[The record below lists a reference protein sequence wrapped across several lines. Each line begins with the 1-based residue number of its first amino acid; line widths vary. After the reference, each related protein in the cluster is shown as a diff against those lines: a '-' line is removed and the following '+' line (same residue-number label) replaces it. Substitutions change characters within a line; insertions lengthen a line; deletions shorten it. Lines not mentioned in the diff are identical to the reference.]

1 METKINTRVIAI
13 ANQKGGVGKT
23 TTVVNLAAAL
33 SRQRRTVLVIDLD
46 PQANATTGLGLQTQ
60 EGVSLYPCLIGQRQ
74 IADMI
79 QPTPYENLNVIP
91 SEVNLSGSEIDLAHR
106 PDRLQVV
113 RNVLQAI
120 RDANVFDYILLDC
133 PPSLGILM
141 TSTLAAADGIL
152 VPMQAEYYALE
163 GLGVMQDLIARLKTN
178 GANPDLELNG
188 ILMTMVN
195 ANTRLSQ
202 DVIAEV
208 REHFGEKV
216 FETMIPRNVRTS
228 EAPSYGQPVV
238 FYDPSC
244 RGAEAYRAFAKE
256 FVRRNPTRGGAVA
269 PVAEEPPVAEE
280 VAPAEA
286 PVAEDSPVPAEA
298 PAVNEAPAE

>member
-1 METKINTRVIAI
+1 MR
-13 ANQKGGVGKT
+13 
-23 TTVVNLAAAL
+23 
-33 SRQRRTVLVIDLD
+33 
-46 PQANATTGLGLQTQ
+46 GLHA
-60 EGVSLYPCLIGQRQ
+60 GQR
-74 IADMI
+74 
-79 QPTPYENLNVIP
+79 LRNVIRQIDNP
-91 SEVNLSGSEIDLAHR
+91 HVREISRLFDAILAQR

-163 GLGVMQDLIARLKTN
+163 GLSVMQNLIARLKAN
-178 GANPDLELNG
+178 GANPALELNG

-208 REHFGEKV
+208 RAHFGEKV

-244 RGAEAYRAFAKE
+244 RGAEAYRAFARE
-256 FVRRNPTRGGAVA
+256 FAKRNPTRDLVTLTPKMTAEPA
-269 PVAEEPPVAEE
+269 EPVAAGTVETEPSEP
-280 VAPAEA
+280 APQG
-286 PVAEDSPVPAEA
+286 
-298 PAVNEAPAE
+298 

>member
-269 PVAEEPPVAEE
+269 PVAEG
-280 VAPAEA
+280 
-286 PVAEDSPVPAEA
+286 SPVPAEA

>member
-1 METKINTRVIAI
+1 METKIKTQVVAV

-33 SRQRRTVLVIDLD
+33 SKQHRTVLVIDLD
-46 PQANATTGLGLQTQ
+46 PQANATTGLGLQPQ
-60 EGVSLYPCLIGQRQ
+60 EGISLYPCLIGQRQ

-91 SEVNLSGSEIDLAHR
+91 SEVNLSGCEIDLAQR
-106 PDRLQVV
+106 TDRLQVV

-208 REHFGEKV
+208 REHFDEKV

>member
-141 TSTLAAADGIL
+141 TTTLAAADGIL

-208 REHFGEKV
+208 RAHFGEKV

-244 RGAEAYRAFAKE
+244 RGAEAYRAFARE
-256 FVRRNPTRGGAVA
+256 FAKRNPTRDLVTRTPKMTAEPA
-269 PVAEEPPVAEE
+269 EPVAAGTVETEPSEP
-280 VAPAEA
+280 APQG
-286 PVAEDSPVPAEA
+286 
-298 PAVNEAPAE
+298 

>member
-1 METKINTRVIAI
+1 METKIKTQVVAV

-33 SRQRRTVLVIDLD
+33 SKQHRTVLVIDLD
-46 PQANATTGLGLQTQ
+46 PQANATTGLGLQPQ
-60 EGVSLYPCLIGQRQ
+60 EGISLYPCLIGQRQ

-91 SEVNLSGSEIDLAHR
+91 SEVNLSGCEIDLAQR
-106 PDRLQVV
+106 TDRLQVV

-269 PVAEEPPVAEE
+269 PVAEG
-280 VAPAEA
+280 
-286 PVAEDSPVPAEA
+286 SPVPAEA